1 MHMGRSIMMGE
12 TVDLAKFHLDAEN
25 ALKDKAKERDSKK
38 ERVRENGIKNQQL
51 RDGIQGYQKR
61 IEDLLH
67 QLELI

>member
-1 MHMGRSIMMGE
+1 MGE